1 MRARRRTVWL
11 PCGNLPR
18 TSLPLPVTPR
28 ERGRNLSSEAS
39 PAYPGDT
46 LSVHARPGRASSAG
60 ERGARHG
67 VQVAELGGDRQLGL
81 WRLREQAGARRAD
94 ARLAGQARQLDER
107 PGEHERE
114 QPDDE
119 DADDHRPASAP
130 RASVLARRSSTA
142 TGRVRTWNP
151 ASSKPTR
158 ASSDASGRTT
168 TTTGTPRATRPQS
181 VACSPPPRGAA
192 GAGAGRAPRPP
203 GGARGAPRRAARGA
217 GRGPARAGRG
227 PAGAPGDG

>member
-28 ERGRNLSSEAS
+28 ERGRNLSAEAS
-39 PAYPGDT
+39 PAYPGDPW
-46 LSVHARPGRASSAG
+46 SVPARPGRASSAG

-114 QPDDE
+114 QPHAE
-119 DADDHRPASAP
+119 DAGRARA
-130 RASVLARRSSTA
+130 RGASVWGGRSSTA
-142 TGRVRTWNP
+142 RGRGRTWTP

-168 TTTGTPRATRPQS
+168 TTTGTPGATRSKS
-181 VACSPPPRGAA
+181 VACSPPPHPSPAA
-192 GAGAGRAPRPP
+192 SPTT
-203 GGARGAPRRAARGA
+203 
-217 GRGPARAGRG
+217 
-227 PAGAPGDG
+227 

>member
-28 ERGRNLSSEAS
+28 ERGRNLSSEGS

-46 LSVHARPGRASSAG
+46 LSVHARPGRASAAG
-60 ERGARHG
+60 EPAARHG
-67 VQVAELGGDRQLGL
+67 VQVAELGGDRRLGL

-94 ARLAGQARQLDER
+94 ARLAGQARELDER

-119 DADDHRPASAP
+119 DADDHRPAS
-130 RASVLARRSSTA
+130 
-142 TGRVRTWNP
+142 G
-151 ASSKPTR
+151 SKPTG
-158 ASSDASGRTT
+158 AASDASGRTT
-168 TTTGTPRATRPQS
+168 TTTGTPGATRSKS
-181 VACSPPPRGAA
+181 VACS
-192 GAGAGRAPRPP
+192 
-203 GGARGAPRRAARGA
+203 
-217 GRGPARAGRG
+217 RGPSRSSAASTTTRETLEARSARK
-227 PAGAPGDG
+227 PPHRISALP